1 MAKSTLTMKVRVAW
15 WLKWYLRGVALT
27 CQLTGMDF
35 DEAKVRRYIRR
46 AVTVKV
52 DLNP

>member
-1 MAKSTLTMKVRVAW
+1 MAKVTAQIQIRVAW
-15 WLKWYLRGVALT
+15 WLKWYLRGVALA

-46 AVTVKV
+46 ALKV
-52 DLNP
+52 RVQ

>member
-1 MAKSTLTMKVRVAW
+1 MAKITATIRVRVAW
-15 WLKWYLRGVALT
+15 WVKLYLYGVAMT
-27 CQLTGMDF
+27 CQITGMGF